1 MSIMRQVR
9 GIVGNLLI
17 GLALKTYADDDPV
30 KFSLALW
37 IKYDFGRPQPATMD
51 RAANK

>member
-1 MSIMRQVR
+1 MSEVR
-9 GIVGNLLI
+9 GIVGNLLL

-37 IKYDFGRPQPATMD
+37 IKYDFGRPQPPSAD
-51 RAANK
+51 RQANR